1 MEKALLRLRNT
12 MKKNEKI
19 AAVLIVILVFVVLLA
34 LEFGITSGLVWIV
47 CKWRYVIGI
56 MAVTAIFNGFVSVN
70 VTKSS

>member
-1 MEKALLRLRNT
+1 

-47 CKWRYVIGI
+47 CKAFGLVFKWRYVIGI